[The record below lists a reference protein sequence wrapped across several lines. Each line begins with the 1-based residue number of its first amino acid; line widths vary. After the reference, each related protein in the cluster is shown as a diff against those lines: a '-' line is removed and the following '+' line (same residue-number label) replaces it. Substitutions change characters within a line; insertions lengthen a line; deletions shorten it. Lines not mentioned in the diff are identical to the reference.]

1 MYAVIKTG
9 GKQYKVA
16 EDDVIH
22 VEKITGDAGD
32 TVELNEVLMVGGDGA
47 PRIGTPLVEGAM
59 VSAEVLEQTRA
70 GKIIVFKKK
79 RRHNYRRK
87 KGHRQHLTAL
97 RILGIGL
104 DGKKPAKKAAAKK
117 PAPEKE
123 AKADVKED
131 KKPAAKKEAA
141 PKKESASKKEPAKK
155 EAAAKK
161 EIVDDLSLIGGV
173 GPAFVKKLNGA
184 GITSLKQIA
193 ELDAKGVEKLE
204 VELNIAGRIE
214 RDEWV
219 EQAKELLA
227 GKPPR
232 AKVDKKAADAK
243 EKK

>member
-16 EDDVIH
+16 EDDVIR
-22 VEKITGDAGD
+22 VERLNGEAGD
-32 TVELNEVLMVGGDGA
+32 TVEINEVLMVGGEGA
-47 PRIGTPLVEGAM
+47 PRIGTPFVEGAM
-59 VSAEVLEQTRA
+59 VAAEVVEQTRA

-87 KGHRQHLTAL
+87 HGHRQNLTAL

-117 PAPEKE
+117 EAPKKDD
-123 AKADVKED
+123 AKKDA
-131 KKPAAKKEAA
+131 PKKEAA
-141 PKKESASKKEPAKK
+141 KKDDAKEAKK
-155 EAAAKK
+155 TEAKAKK
-161 EIVDDLSLIGGV
+161 ADIVDDVSLIGGV
-173 GPAFVKKLNGA
+173 GPVLVKKLAEA

-193 ELDAKGVEKLE
+193 ELDAKGAAELDEKVDLK
-204 VELNIAGRIE
+204 GRIE
-214 RDEWV
+214 REEWV

-232 AKVDKKAADAK
+232 AKTDQKAAE

>member
-9 GKQYKVA
+9 GKQYKVT
-16 EDDVIH
+16 EDDVIR
-22 VEKITGDAGD
+22 VEKVQGEAGD

-104 DGKKPAKKAAAKK
+104 DGKKPAKKAAAKA
-117 PAPEKE
+117 APKKD
-123 AKADVKED
+123 AKADAKEE
-131 KKPAAKKEAA
+131 KKPAA
-141 PKKESASKKEPAKK
+141 KKEPAKK
-155 EAAAKK
+155 EAAPKA

-193 ELDAKGVEKLE
+193 EFDAKGVEKLE
-204 VELNIAGRIE
+204 AELNIAGRVE

-232 AKVDKKAADAK
+232 AKVDQKAADTK
-243 EKK
+243 DKS

>member
-16 EDDVIH
+16 EDDIIH
-22 VEKITGDAGD
+22 VEKLAAEAGD

-47 PRIGTPLVEGAM
+47 PRIGDPLVEGAM
-59 VSAEVLEQTRA
+59 VAAEVVEQTRA

-104 DGKKPAKKAAAKK
+104 DGKKPAGKAAA
-117 PAPEKE
+117 
-123 AKADVKED
+123 
-131 KKPAAKKEAA
+131 KPAAKKADKDKAADKKKKAEKKDAA
-141 PKKESASKKEPAKK
+141 PKKD
-155 EAAAKK
+155 AAAKK
-161 EIVDDLSLIGGV
+161 DKAPKGDFVDDLSLIGGV
-173 GPAFVKKLNGA
+173 GPAFVKKLNAA
-184 GITSLKQIA
+184 GISSLKQIA
-193 ELDAKGVEKLE
+193 ELDGDGVKKLE
-204 VELNIAGRIE
+204 DELNISGRIA

-219 EQAKELLA
+219 EQANELIA

-232 AKVDKKAADAK
+232 AKIDQQAADAK
-243 EKK
+243 KK

>member
-16 EDDVIH
+16 EDDVIR
-22 VEKITGDAGD
+22 VERLNGEAGD
-32 TVELNEVLMVGGDGA
+32 TVEINEVLMVGGEGA
-47 PRIGTPLVEGAM
+47 PRIGTPFVEGAM
-59 VSAEVLEQTRA
+59 VAAEVVEQTRA

-87 KGHRQHLTAL
+87 HGHRQNLTAL

-117 PAPEKE
+117 DAP
-123 AKADVKED
+123 
-131 KKPAAKKEAA
+131 KKEAA
-141 PKKESASKKEPAKK
+141 KKDDAKEAKK
-155 EAAAKK
+155 TEAKAKK
-161 EIVDDLSLIGGV
+161 ADIVDDVSLIGGV
-173 GPAFVKKLNGA
+173 GPVLVKKLAEA

-193 ELDAKGVEKLE
+193 ELDAKGAAELDEKVDLK
-204 VELNIAGRIE
+204 GRIE
-214 RDEWV
+214 REEWV

-232 AKVDKKAADAK
+232 AKTDQKAAE